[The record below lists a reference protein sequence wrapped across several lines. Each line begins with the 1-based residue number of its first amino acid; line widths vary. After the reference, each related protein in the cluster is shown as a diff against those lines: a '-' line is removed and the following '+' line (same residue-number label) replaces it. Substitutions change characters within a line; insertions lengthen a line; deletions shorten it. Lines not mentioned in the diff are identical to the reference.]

1 MFTASL
7 AIVSI
12 PLPTPD
18 GEVARSSGFI
28 CAMKS
33 LVILFKECSHHLR
46 IKILV
51 FNNSAL
57 GMVKLE
63 MEVAGFPDW

>member
-1 MFTASL
+1 LSDRETAGCVR
-7 AIVSI
+7 ICD
-12 PLPTPD
+12 LP
-18 GEVARSSGFI
+18 
-28 CAMKS
+28 
-33 LVILFKECSHHLR
+33 

-63 MEVAGFPDW
+63 MEVVGIPD